1 MPFPGTE
8 SPDGSSAWPRLSLLR
23 LRTNRA
29 VARTSRP
36 SSSRAQRQMAPA
48 ACLTQRPPFV
58 HAKVTPVQLGAH
70 LRCARKPRLSLSVQT
85 AASSPRRPP
94 SGSFC
99 FSRLPSRCSSRPQS
113 QSARPAPRVCKPEAA
128 AVQRRA
134 APDPDLARSR
144 WAALTRVRFELGFRT
159 FGGVS
164 GVLGVAVNCWGSG
177 PGLGL

>member
-1 MPFPGTE
+1 M
-8 SPDGSSAWPRLSLLR
+8 LSEGHRRGKSTISEGGLLR
-23 LRTNRA
+23 NCRFIEQQQSAPTEK
-29 VARTSRP
+29 TS
-36 SSSRAQRQMAPA
+36 A
-48 ACLTQRPPFV
+48 L
-58 HAKVTPVQLGAH
+58 
-70 LRCARKPRLSLSVQT
+70 
-85 AASSPRRPP
+85 SPRRPP